1 MLMIFLHPNLTNKQP
16 DQKSG
21 HLHKH
26 NLFTMKTN
34 YYSILEKL
42 PCIDVKHP
50 YNYPVC
56 GK

>member
-34 YYSILEKL
+34 
-42 PCIDVKHP
+42 
-50 YNYPVC
+50 
-56 GK
+56 